1 METHDTHR
9 VVAHT
14 STEASAVAL
23 VEWLGR
29 AGLNG
34 AYASH
39 HPATGWRATART
51 GDRDLAWAAAQAM
64 LDSRGVSGTSAVRED
79 RPDTGPGV
87 PDH

>member
-1 METHDTHR
+1 MDTHDTHR
-9 VVAHT
+9 VIAHT

-23 VEWLGR
+23 VEWLGQ
-29 AGLNG
+29 AGLDD

-51 GDRDLAWAAAQAM
+51 GNGDLAWAAAQAM
-64 LDSRGVSGTSAVRED
+64 LSSRGVTGTSAVRED
-79 RPDTGPGV
+79 QPDTGPST